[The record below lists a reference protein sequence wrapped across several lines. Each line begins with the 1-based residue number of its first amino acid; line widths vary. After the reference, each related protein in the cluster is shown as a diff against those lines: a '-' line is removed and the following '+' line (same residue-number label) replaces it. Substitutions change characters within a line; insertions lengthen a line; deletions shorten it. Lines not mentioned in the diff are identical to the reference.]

1 MQYVTVFTTLTI
13 VLFFSLSIGCSP
25 SREDKQKPKPKSN
38 QTAAVSSKIDGKKF
52 ENVYR
57 AFKQIQG
64 SIAVGVS
71 YVAFIKLLQDVA
83 TEISI
88 AKDKVESKSEKELLE
103 IYIDVLDT
111 YRDSAVLWE
120 FKIRGP
126 KYLDVEPHIEQVFTK
141 YHLPMESRESVP
153 RYWNKWERS
162 LEDSVQV
169 LWARAHERL
178 EKATAILLG
187 K

>member
-1 MQYVTVFTTLTI
+1 MQYVTAFATLTI

-25 SREDKQKPKPKSN
+25 SREDKQKGEPQSK
-38 QTAAVSSKIDGKKF
+38 QTAAVSAKIDGNKF

-64 SIAVGVS
+64 SIAVGTS
-71 YVAFIKLLQDVA
+71 YLNFVKLLQDVA

-88 AKDKVESKSEKELLE
+88 ANDKVTSESEKELLE
-103 IYIDVLDT
+103 IYVDALDT
-111 YRDSAVLWE
+111 YRNSAALWE

-126 KYLDVEPHIEQVFTK
+126 KYLDVEAHIEQIYIK
-141 YHLPMESRESVP
+141 YNLPMESRETRP
-153 RYWNKWERS
+153 YNWEKWES
-162 LEDSVQV
+162 NLADSVQA
-169 LWARAHERL
+169 LWARANERL
-178 EKATAILLG
+178 EKANAILLG